1 MAAAVAAVKDSQ
13 VLLVEAAV
21 AMVLVA
27 VIVELKLVL
36 EEVVA
41 AVPTA
46 EAVLMGNPVQVVDLM
61 VTMVAIV
68 VLAAVIRVDPLLL
81 KVVEV

>member
-13 VLLVEAAV
+13 VLSVEAAA
-21 AMVLVA
+21 AMVVVA
-27 VIVELKLVL
+27 VIVELKVVL

-46 EAVLMGNPVQVVDLM
+46 EAVLMGKPVQVVDLM

-68 VLAAVIRVDPLLL
+68 VLPAVIRVDPSVL
-81 KVVEV
+81 KAVEV

>member
-13 VLLVEAAV
+13 VLLVEAAA

-27 VIVELKLVL
+27 VIVELKVVL

-46 EAVLMGNPVQVVDLM
+46 EAVLMGKPVQVVDLM

-68 VLAAVIRVDPLLL
+68 VLAAVIRVDLLLL
-81 KVVEV
+81 KVDQV